1 MGAVVA
7 AGHRLGD
14 SGASVGANV
23 AGVSAAPAGDD
34 GTIPFLR
41 SSAVLT
47 TVPSLIVRHQAEVEA
62 TTQLSP
68 AATDAA
74 AAEATPE
81 ATSSPE
87 PRAAFFTYT
96 VQPGDTVSSIAA
108 SFGIDPGYIT
118 WNNSEIGDPDLL
130 LVGAK
135 ILIPS
140 TNGLVY
146 HVELGDTLNG
156 IADYYQIDVQ
166 SIVGFVPNGIASPD
180 AVSEGMVLVLPDATP
195 PPVPIPAAVKIVES
209 TIPTPVPPAPAPLP
223 AAGPVSPA
231 VSGYVWPYY
240 GNITTYFGEPRAE
253 GYHKGIDIDGFG
265 NHGTPIGAAADGV
278 VVLAAWDDWGLGYH
292 VKVQHADGSM
302 TVYAHL
308 SEIWVGQG
316 QSVGQGEAVGAL
328 GSTGYSTGPHLHFE
342 LWFGGVPV
350 DPLAYLP

>member
-1 MGAVVA
+1 M
-7 AGHRLGD
+7 
-14 SGASVGANV
+14 V

-41 SSAVLT
+41 PSAVLT

-62 TTQLSP
+62 TVQREP
-68 AATDAA
+68 ASEDLAA
-74 AAEATPE
+74 SEAEPTPE
-81 ATSSPE
+81 VSQAPE
-87 PRAAFFTYT
+87 PRPAFFTYT
-96 VQPGDTVSSIAA
+96 VAPGDTVSSIAA

-156 IADYYQIDVQ
+156 IADYYQIDVEN
-166 SIVGFVPNGIASPD
+166 IVGFVPNGISSPD
-180 AVSEGMVLVLPDATP
+180 SVSEGMVLVLPGATP
-195 PPVPIPAAVKIVES
+195 PAPIPAAVDVVED
-209 TIPTPVPPAPAPLP
+209 TLPTPVPPSVPLP

-231 VSGYVWPYY
+231 VSGYAWPWY
-240 GNITTYFGEPRAE
+240 GAITTYFGEPRAE

-265 NHGTPIGAAADGV
+265 NTGAPVGAAADGV

-302 TVYAHL
+302 TVYGHL
-308 SEIWVGQG
+308 SEIWVAQG
-316 QSVGQGEAVGAL
+316 QAVSQGEAVGAL
-328 GSTGYSTGPHLHFE
+328 GSTGYSTGTHLHFE
-342 LWFGGVPV
+342 LWIGGIPV
-350 DPLAYLP
+350 DPLLYLP

>member
-1 MGAVVA
+1 MSA
-7 AGHRLGD
+7 
-14 SGASVGANV
+14 V

-62 TTQLSP
+62 TVQDEP
-68 AATDAA
+68 APTDEAA
-74 AAEATPE
+74 DAAEATAEPSQEPE
-81 ATSSPE
+81 ARP
-87 PRAAFFTYT
+87 AFFTYT
-96 VQPGDTVSSIAA
+96 VQSGDTVSSIAA

-118 WNNSEIGDPDLL
+118 WNNSEISDPDLL
-130 LVGAK
+130 LVGAN

-146 HVELGDTLNG
+146 HVELGDTLTG
-156 IADYYQIDVQ
+156 IADYYQIDVDN
-166 SIVGFVPNGIASPD
+166 IIGFVPNGIASPD
-180 AVSEGMVLVLPDATP
+180 SVSEGMVLVLPDAQP
-195 PPVPIPAAVKIVES
+195 PAPIPAAVDVVED
-209 TIPTPVPPAPAPLP
+209 TIPTPVPSAPAPLP
-223 AAGPVSPA
+223 AAEPVSPS
-231 VSGYVWPYY
+231 VSGYAWPYY
-240 GNITTYFGEPRAE
+240 NNITTYFGEPRAE

-265 NHGTPIGAAADGV
+265 NYGAPIGAAADGV

-308 SEIWVGQG
+308 SEVWVAQG
-316 QSVGQGEAVGAL
+316 QTVSQGEAVGAL

-342 LWFGGVPV
+342 LWIGGIPV
-350 DPLAYLP
+350 DPLLYLP

>member
-1 MGAVVA
+1 MVA
-7 AGHRLGD
+7 LGHRLGD
-14 SGASVGANV
+14 SGASVGTGV

-41 SSAVLT
+41 SSAVLS
-47 TVPSLIVRHQAEVEA
+47 TVPSLLVRHQAEVEA
-62 TTQLSP
+62 TTQLEP
-68 AATDAA
+68 ASTEAA
-74 AAEATPE
+74 AASAAEATPE
-81 ATSSPE
+81 ASQAPE
-87 PRAAFFTYT
+87 ARAAFFTYT
-96 VQPGDTVSSIAA
+96 VQAGDTVSSIAA
-108 SFGIDPGYIT
+108 SFGIDSGYIT
-118 WNNSEIGDPDLL
+118 WNNPEIGDPDLL

-166 SIVGFVPNGIASPD
+166 NIVGFVPNGISSPD
-180 AVSEGMVLVLPDATP
+180 SVSEGMVLVLPDATP
-195 PPVPIPAAVKIVES
+195 PAPIPAAVEIVEG
-209 TIPTPVPPAPAPLP
+209 TIPTPVPSAPAPLP
-223 AAGPVSPA
+223 AANPVSPA
-231 VSGYVWPYY
+231 VSGYAWPYY

-265 NHGTPIGAAADGV
+265 NWGVPIGAAADGV

-308 SEIWVGQG
+308 SEIWVSQG
-316 QSVGQGEAVGAL
+316 QTVGQGEAVGAL

-342 LWFGGVPV
+342 LWLGGIPV
-350 DPLAYLP
+350 DPLLYLP